1 MRSRRAAERITRP
14 LNCGVRRHVK
24 PVSTKACLRSVGVA
38 GTAIFATVF
47 AFTYSVPG
55 WVETFASDFIE
66 SEVTK
71 EIDSRID
78 SFEVAAGDSAVSQL
92 AAALYQQNQR
102 EIERLKEAL
111 KVGVHEKTAT
121 VLAQI
126 RDLDC
131 ECRDKYA
138 QLLKS
143 GFQFDIALLQ
153 AANDRIVE
161 FIQATYMEIV
171 RVFTGVNAS
180 VFLLLL
186 LVSFL
191 KPQAIAQL
199 FVPGVLLTLA
209 TVVSAYLYVFEQN
222 WLLTIIYGDYV
233 GLMYLAYLG
242 MVFLALCDVVLNR
255 ARVTTKIANASLQA
269 VGSAVTL
276 TPC

>member
-1 MRSRRAAERITRP
+1 MRD
-14 LNCGVRRHVK
+14 
-24 PVSTKACLRSVGVA
+24 VSLQKASLRLVGVV
-38 GTAIFATVF
+38 GTAVFATFF
-47 AFTYSVPG
+47 AFTYSIPG
-55 WVETFASDFIE
+55 WVEVFAADFIE
-66 SEVTK
+66 AEMTQ

-78 SFEVAAGDSAVSQL
+78 NFEISAGDSAVSQL

-102 EIERLKEAL
+102 EIEKLKDAL
-111 KVGVHEKTAT
+111 KAGVHEQMAT

-131 ECRDKYA
+131 ECREKYA
-138 QLLKS
+138 QLFES

-153 AANDRIVE
+153 VANDRIVD
-161 FIQATYMEIV
+161 FIQMTYMRISSELKRDI
-171 RVFTGVNAS
+171 RVFTGTNAG

-186 LVSFL
+186 LVSFS

-209 TVVSAYLYVFEQN
+209 TAISAYFYLFEQN
-222 WLLTIIYGDYV
+222 WLLTIIYGDYL
-233 GLMYLAYLG
+233 GFLYLAYLG
-242 MVFLALCDVVLNR
+242 VVFLALCDIVLNR
-255 ARVTTKIANASLQA
+255 ARVTTRIANAVLDA

>member
-1 MRSRRAAERITRP
+1 
-14 LNCGVRRHVK
+14 L
-24 PVSTKACLRSVGVA
+24 VGVA
-38 GTAIFATVF
+38 GTATFATFF

-66 SEVTK
+66 REVTK

-78 SFEVAAGDSAVSQL
+78 NFEITAGDSAVSQL

-102 EIERLKEAL
+102 EIDRLKEAL
-111 KVGVHEKTAT
+111 KVGVHERMAT

-126 RDLDC
+126 RNLDC

-138 QLLKS
+138 QLLES

-153 AANDRIVE
+153 AANDRIVV
-161 FIQATYMEIV
+161 FIQTSYMETVSALKRDI

-209 TVVSAYLYVFEQN
+209 TVISAYLYVFEQN
-222 WLLTIIYGDYV
+222 WLLTIIYRDYV

-242 MVFLALCDVVLNR
+242 IVFLALCDVVLNR
-255 ARVTTKIANASLQA
+255 ARVTTRIANAVLEA
-269 VGSAVTL
+269 AGSAVTL